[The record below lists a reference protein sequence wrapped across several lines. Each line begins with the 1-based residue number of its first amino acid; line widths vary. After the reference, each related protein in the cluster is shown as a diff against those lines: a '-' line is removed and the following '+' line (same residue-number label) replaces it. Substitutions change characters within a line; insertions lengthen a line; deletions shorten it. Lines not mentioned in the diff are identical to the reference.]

1 MHYLELGKGAGKA
14 YSSPGPGKLA
24 SLKFVLRNRE
34 ILCVLNAQ
42 GNAYV

>member
-14 YSSPGPGKLA
+14 YSSLGQVQES